1 MIGEK
6 ESEPLHLCGC
16 SKGCYMLQPLL
27 VYSLITVLCTGKP
40 SFVISLSLLPCRTQK
55 LHDLGLGASMALAV
69 AGVKKNRVVSVPGH
83 GAGDPGPDGPDGPA
97 KHQGQGTVAASAESQ
112 GQIAD

>member
-1 MIGEK
+1 
-6 ESEPLHLCGC
+6 
-16 SKGCYMLQPLL
+16 
-27 VYSLITVLCTGKP
+27 
-40 SFVISLSLLPCRTQK
+40 
-55 LHDLGLGASMALAV
+55 MALAV